1 MTMNADSSFVSDL
14 AVVKSVSLTS
24 VLEKEL
30 ERLILVGELEPGAR
44 VNEIQLSNRFGTSR
58 GPIREATRS
67 LEAKG
72 LVEVIRNRG
81 VFVRRLTIKEAIEIY
96 DVRSALFG
104 QAGRLLAERMTDE
117 LLTTLTGFVK
127 RMETPA
133 ESGNF
138 EGYYSLNLGF
148 HNFIVTSV
156 GNKMLAVEYQRFVN
170 KLHLF
175 RARSLVQGGGLAVSN
190 REHREMVD
198 ALASG
203 DSERAFAAHWRHVDN
218 AKRRL
223 IASLGLAEARLG

>member
-1 MTMNADSSFVSDL
+1 MNADPSFVSNL

-24 VLEKEL
+24 ALEREL
-30 ERLILVGELEPGAR
+30 ERLILVGELKPGAR
-44 VNEIQLSNRFGTSR
+44 INEIQLSNRFGTSR

-81 VFVRRLTIKEAIEIY
+81 VFVRRLSVEEAVEIY

-117 LLTTLTGFVK
+117 LLAMLTGFVK
-127 RMETPA
+127 RMDKPA

-138 EGYYSLNLGF
+138 EGYYSLNLAF
-148 HNFIVTSV
+148 HNFIVTSA
-156 GNKMLAVEYQRFVN
+156 GNKMLAAEYQRFVN

-223 IASLGLAEARLG
+223 IASLGPAEARLD